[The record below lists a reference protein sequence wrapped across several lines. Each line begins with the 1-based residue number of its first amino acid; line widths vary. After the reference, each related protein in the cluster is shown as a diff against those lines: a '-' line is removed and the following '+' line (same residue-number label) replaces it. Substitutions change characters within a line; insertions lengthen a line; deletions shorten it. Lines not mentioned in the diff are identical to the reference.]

1 MIQSNILFEG
11 TRIIKIASLDEGL
24 RRYFPMEGLVPK
36 AIHLKLDHSQFLNS
50 PEGLEKANFV
60 KEIKFT

>member
-1 MIQSNILFEG
+1 MIQWNILFEG

-24 RRYFPMEGLVPK
+24 GRYFSMADLNPK

-50 PEGLEKANFV
+50 PEGLEKANPV
-60 KEIKFT
+60 KEIKLT